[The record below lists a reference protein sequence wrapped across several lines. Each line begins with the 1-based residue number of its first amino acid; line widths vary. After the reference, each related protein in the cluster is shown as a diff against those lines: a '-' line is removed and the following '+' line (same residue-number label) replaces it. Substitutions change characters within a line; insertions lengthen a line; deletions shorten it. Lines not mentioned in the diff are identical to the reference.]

1 MTWTYD
7 GDPTQDRTAEV
18 RFLVGDTDQTDPL
31 VQDEEIEF
39 VLTQYVPV
47 EGSPAWLAA
56 AHVADGI
63 AAKFARKADR
73 SLGSLSISAS
83 QQRDHYRELAADL
96 RMLWAT
102 GGRGNSSGLAG
113 VVPAAPILGGGGP
126 TYLGT
131 SRYVDPEGV

>member
-73 SLGSLSISAS
+73 SLGSL
-83 QQRDHYRELAADL
+83 DL
-96 RMLWAT
+96 RDL
-102 GGRGNSSGLAG
+102 S
-113 VVPAAPILGGGGP
+113 
-126 TYLGT
+126 
-131 SRYVDPEGV
+131 